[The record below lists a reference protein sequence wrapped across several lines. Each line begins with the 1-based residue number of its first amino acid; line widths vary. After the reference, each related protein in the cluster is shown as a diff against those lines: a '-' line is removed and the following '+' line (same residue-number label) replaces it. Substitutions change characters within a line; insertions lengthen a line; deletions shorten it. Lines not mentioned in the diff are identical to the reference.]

1 MAGQLLLQSAHR
13 SSYTGQFVDFCV
25 CHVLINLVLRQETAD
40 GGRRTDSLENII
52 ALKIQEVCCAAA
64 AVDDGD
70 AIVKARVAAKENA
83 TNVFIT
89 RFLFLLLLLPS
100 VNPSSSWSCL
110 VLFYFIWF

>member
-1 MAGQLLLQSAHR
+1 MRLPCLNQSCP
-13 SSYTGQFVDFCV
+13 SSRDS
-25 CHVLINLVLRQETAD
+25 
-40 GGRRTDSLENII
+40 GRRTDPLENII

-83 TNVFIT
+83 PNVFIT
-89 RFLFLLLLLPS
+89 RFLFLLLLLLLLPS